1 MKQYRVT
8 ARLPWDSLEIIEVF
22 QADGIPDLLRVV
34 QEFFR
39 MHFDECEYK
48 IVCIRHCNR
57 KVVIAVE
64 DIYLN

>member
-8 ARLPWDSLEIIEVF
+8 ARLPWDSLEIVEIF
-22 QADGIPDLLRVV
+22 QADGIADLLRVV
-34 QEFFR
+34 KQFFTT
-39 MHFDECEYK
+39 HFDECEYK
-48 IVCIRHCNR
+48 IVNIRHCSR